1 LITIHFFGETGNPLN
16 VLTFEPGT
24 FEALNAHRNKTRQG
38 DSMRKFH
45 LNLIPGDGVG
55 VEVIR
60 EGKRVLKRIEEI
72 HGGITFILEE
82 YDWGCEYYLKHH
94 RMMPQDGL
102 SILSDCDCILLGAI
116 GFPGVPDH
124 VSLWGLLLPIR
135 QEFDQYI
142 NYRPIKLM
150 DGFDSPLNLSGRKNI
165 DFVVI
170 RENSEGEYCGK
181 GRVINE
187 DTPDETAIQESW
199 FSRKGVHRV
208 IKYAFEYAVANQM
221 TKLISATKSN
231 ALNYSMVFW
240 DKIFN
245 EVRSEYETID
255 AVAMHTDALAGL
267 FITSPQQL
275 QMVVAS
281 NLFGDILTD
290 LGSAMLGSIGI
301 SPSANINPEK
311 KHPSMFE
318 PIHGSA
324 PDIAGKGV
332 ANPLGTIWS
341 IALMLEH
348 LDLADMK
355 ERLMASMAAVVK
367 ERKIRTPDMGGR
379 HSTENVVEAIL
390 DKLS

>member
-1 LITIHFFGETGNPLN
+1 MKKIHL
-16 VLTFEPGT
+16 
-24 FEALNAHRNKTRQG
+24 K
-38 DSMRKFH
+38 
-45 LNLIPGDGVG
+45 LIPGDGVG

-72 HGGITFILEE
+72 HGGITFALEE
-82 YDWGCEYYLKHH
+82 YEWGCEYYLKHKQ
-94 RMMPQDGL
+94 MMPDDGL
-102 SILSDCDCILLGAI
+102 RILSDCDCILLGAI

-142 NYRPIKLM
+142 NFRPIKLM
-150 DGFDSPLNLSGRKNI
+150 DGFDSPLDVSGRENI
-165 DFVVI
+165 EFVVI

-181 GRVINE
+181 GRIINE
-187 DTPDETAIQESW
+187 NTPDETAIQESW
-199 FSRKGVHRV
+199 FSRKGVSRV
-208 IKYAFEYAVANQM
+208 IRYAFEYAEANRM

-245 EVRSEYETID
+245 EIRTEYETID
-255 AVAMHTDALAGL
+255 AVGMHTDALAGL
-267 FITSPQQL
+267 FITKPQQL

-324 PDIAGKGV
+324 PDIAGQGI

-348 LDLADMK
+348 LELTEMK
-355 ERLMASMAAVVK
+355 ERLMDAMAAVVK
-367 ERKIRTPDMGGR
+367 KKEIRTPDMGGGN
-379 HSTENVVEAIL
+379 STGEVVDEIL
-390 DKLS
+390 KKMS